1 MLVCEGLK
9 EWYGVIKIFWTLHAQ
24 CVHKKIYCI
33 KTCINLAWFVAKSAR
48 VGVSDSTKLDVADI
62 VIILNQNNLEN
73 ANKKSL
79 KTKKTFLQKKPL
91 DRYLT
96 D

>member
-1 MLVCEGLK
+1 M
-9 EWYGVIKIFWTLHAQ
+9 
-24 CVHKKIYCI
+24 
-33 KTCINLAWFVAKSAR
+33 AKSAR